1 MKRTVLASV
10 IIAAAIACVST
21 SLIAQT
27 FDKPLRKVVRDLGP
41 SPHYLPAQGVRSVL
55 SCFYYGNLL
64 VKEYVDDQMGAT
76 WIAVVPH
83 NRTQSP
89 PCVSKHGSDE
99 RVISPKEWFGR
110 FIGVAGNW
118 VFLEADENVNGL
130 NFGVYDVQSAKVI
143 FADVAYDHR
152 ETDSIIRP
160 NLKVVQL
167 GLKNTALRYTRVVV
181 ADCALAKEDIA
192 CWNKVRKKWNIPSET
207 MPRCTGSIEVS
218 SAIAY
223 PVEVNITPKPVIKP
237 LAGSVRCWP
246 AD

>member
-1 MKRTVLASV
+1 VLASV
-10 IIAAAIACVST
+10 IIAAVIACVST

-41 SPHYLPAQGVRSVL
+41 SRHYLPAEGVRSVL

-83 NRTQSP
+83 SRTQAP
-89 PCVSKHGSDE
+89 PCVSKHGRDE
-99 RVISPKEWFGR
+99 RVISPKEWFGS

-118 VFLEADENVNGL
+118 VFLDADENVNGL
-130 NFGVYDVQSAKVI
+130 NFGVYDLQSAKVVFSDI
-143 FADVAYDHR
+143 AYDHR
-152 ETDSIIRP
+152 DTESSRP
-160 NLKVVQL
+160 DLKVAQL
-167 GLKNTALRYTRVVV
+167 GLKSPVLRYSRVIV
-181 ADCALAKEDIA
+181 ADCALAKEGIA
-192 CWNKVRKKWNIPSET
+192 CWNKVRKTWNIPSEA
-207 MPRCTGSIEVS
+207 MPRCTGSVEAF

-223 PVEVNITPKPVIKP
+223 PVEVTITPKSVINP